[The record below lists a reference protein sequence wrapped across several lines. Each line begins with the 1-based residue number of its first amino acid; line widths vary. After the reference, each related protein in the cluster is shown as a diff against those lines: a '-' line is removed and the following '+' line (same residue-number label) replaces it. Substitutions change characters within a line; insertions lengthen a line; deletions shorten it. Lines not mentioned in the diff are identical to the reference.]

1 MSAFFTIVTVSY
13 KHAWS
18 LTKTARSVFRQR
30 DADFEYVIVD
40 GASEDGTLE
49 LTEFWKQA
57 GLVDQSTHEPDT
69 GVYDAMNKALDLA
82 TGQYVCFMNSGDVFA
97 ADDVL
102 AKAKTFLQTGNH
114 DGCMGWGQLGDNVW
128 ASWQTGEAF
137 KMASLGFCHQ
147 ALFVRT
153 DLLRAN
159 RFDAR
164 KHKTDS
170 DTLQLGRFY
179 ETGADIPIVPEVWA
193 IRGAEPGIS
202 ANLDKTRTSILD
214 TLTSEYSA
222 LDTEAAGAI
231 IEFRR
236 KCTHVRDILDLLRGS
251 DETVREHLAYTVL
264 DTLFQ
269 KQSATLSADDVRAL
283 RTACKTALD
292 QDWTDAEGRLLDAQ
306 TKRTGLIGDQRRAK
320 QVLKAETQTFAEQ
333 EDTRMARIEV
343 PTPKESYPS
352 YQIGLTSFPARISTL
367 HFVIRSLI
375 KQSAKPDSIHLFLG
389 RDEIPNANW
398 LPSQLRAFESE
409 GLKLHFLESTRH
421 QYDKFTHSQ
430 HYDPQKPYV
439 IVDDDVIYQPYSMER
454 LLSAHKKYPN
464 TVIGNRCH
472 MMSVGSDGSI
482 APYGDWT
489 REARTSEPSFNLVP
503 TGAGGVLYPPGF
515 FAEGPVIDTAEILRY
530 APYADDMWL
539 KFNALAK
546 GIPTFATELSSGSEW
561 YHRYTPTMRAG
572 TLMAENVELGL
583 NDIQIRQCAD
593 WLTEQQPDWRNLL
606 KAPELEGA

>member
-13 KHAWS
+13 KHAWA

-40 GASEDGTLE
+40 GNSEDGTRE
-49 LTEFWKQA
+49 LTDFWQQA
-57 GLVDQSTHEPDT
+57 GLVDQSIHEPDS

-82 TGQYVCFMNSGDVFA
+82 TGQYLCFMNSGDVFA

-102 AKAKTFLQTGNH
+102 TKAKAFLQAGGH

-153 DLLRAN
+153 ELLRQN

-164 KHKTDS
+164 GHKTDS

-179 ETGADIPIVPEVWA
+179 ENGADIQIVPDVWA

-202 ANLDKTRTSILD
+202 ANLEKTRTSILD
-214 TLTSEYSA
+214 TLTSEYA
-222 LDTEAAGAI
+222 DLDTERASAI

-236 KCTHVRDILDLLRGS
+236 KCTHVRDILDLLRTA
-251 DETVREHLAYTVL
+251 DDRVRSHLAYTVL

-269 KQSATLSADDVRAL
+269 KQSASLRAEDVRAL
-283 RTACKTALD
+283 RMACKAALGTN
-292 QDWTDAEGRLLDAQ
+292 WGDAENRLLEAQ
-306 TKRTGLIGDQRRAK
+306 TKRTRLISDQRRAK
-320 QVLKAETQTFAEQ
+320 RELKEETQTFATQ
-333 EDTRMARIEV
+333 EDTRMSRIEV
-343 PTPKESYPS
+343 PAPRETYPA

-367 HFVIRSLI
+367 HFVIRSLL
-375 KQSAKPDSIHLFLG
+375 KQSAKPESIHLFLG

-398 LPSQLRAFESE
+398 LPSQLRAFEQS
-409 GLKLHFLESTRH
+409 GLVLHFVDSTRH
-421 QYDKFTHSQ
+421 QYDKFTHTEQ
-430 HYDPQKPYV
+430 FDPERPYV
-439 IVDDDVIYQPYSMER
+439 IVDDDVIYQPHSMER
-454 LLSAHKKYPN
+454 LLNGHLKHPN

-472 MMSVGSDGSI
+472 MMSLSADGAI
-482 APYGDWT
+482 GPYREWR
-489 REARTSEPSFNLVP
+489 REARTQDPSFNLVP

-515 FAEGPVIDTAEILRY
+515 FSGGSVTKTSEILRY
-530 APYADDMWL
+530 APYADDVWL

-583 NDIQIRQCAD
+583 NDIQIAQCAA
-593 WLTEQQPDWRNLL
+593 WLTEQKPDWRSLL
-606 KAPELEGA
+606 QASELERA

>member
-40 GASEDGTLE
+40 GNSADGTFE

-69 GVYDAMNKALDLA
+69 GVYHAMNKAVDLA

-102 AKAKTFLQTGNH
+102 SKAKAFLQAGNH

-128 ASWQTGEAF
+128 ASWKTGEAF

-179 ETGADIPIVPEVWA
+179 ETGADIQIVPEVWA

-202 ANLDKTRTSILD
+202 ANLDKTRASILD
-214 TLTSEYSA
+214 TLTSEYSD
-222 LDTEAAGAI
+222 LDTNAASAI

-236 KCTHVRDILDLLRGS
+236 KCTHVREILDLLHGG
-251 DETVREHLAYTVL
+251 DEIVSKHLAYTVL

-269 KQSATLSADDVRAL
+269 KQSASLTTEDVRAL
-283 RTACKTALD
+283 RSACKSVLD
-292 QDWTDAEGRLLDAQ
+292 TEWDETENRLLDAQ
-306 TKRTGLIGDQRRAK
+306 TKRTGLIAQQRGSK
-320 QVLKAETQTFAEQ
+320 TDLKAETQTFSEQ

-343 PTPKESYPS
+343 PAPREPYPA

-367 HFVIRSLI
+367 HFVIRSLV

-398 LPSQLRAFESE
+398 LPSQLRAFESS

-421 QYDKFTHSQ
+421 QYDKFTHTE
-430 HYDPQKPYV
+430 HFDLQKPYV

-454 LLSAHKKYPN
+454 LLSAHTKYPDA
-464 TVIGNRCH
+464 VIGNRCH
-472 MMSVGSDGSI
+472 MMQVGNDGSI
-482 APYGDWT
+482 APYAEWT

-515 FAEGPVIDTAEILRY
+515 FANGSVTDTAEILRY

-583 NDIQIRQCAD
+583 NDIQIKQCAT
-593 WLTEQQPDWRNLL
+593 WLNEQQPNWRELL
-606 KAPELEGA
+606 KTPELEGA

>member
-1 MSAFFTIVTVSY
+1 MSVFFTIVTVSY

-18 LTKTARSVFRQR
+18 LTKTARSVFRQK

-40 GASEDGTLE
+40 GDSADGTLE
-49 LTEFWKQA
+49 LTDFWKQA
-57 GLVDQSTHEPDT
+57 GLVDGSIHEPDA
-69 GVYDAMNKALDLA
+69 GVYDAMNKAIDLA
-82 TGQYVCFMNSGDVFA
+82 TGKYICFMNSGDVFA
-97 ADDVL
+97 GDDVL
-102 AKAKTFLQTGNH
+102 AKAQAFLQAGKH

-179 ETGADIPIVPEVWA
+179 ENGADIPIVSDVWA

-214 TLTSEYSA
+214 TLTSEYTR
-222 LDTEAAGAI
+222 LDPHEASAI

-236 KCTHVRDILDLLRGS
+236 KCTHKPEILNLLRG
-251 DETVREHLAYTVL
+251 DDARLRKHLAYTVL

-269 KQSATLSADDVRAL
+269 KQSATLSAEDVRAL
-283 RTACKTALD
+283 RTACRTALD
-292 QDWTDAEGRLLDAQ
+292 EDWDEAEARLLDAQ
-306 TKRTGLIGDQRRAK
+306 TTRTGLIAQQRQSK
-320 QVLKAETQTFAEQ
+320 KDLKAETQTFAGQ
-333 EDTRMARIEV
+333 EDTRMGRIDI
-343 PTPKESYPS
+343 PAPRDPYPA

-375 KQSAKPDSIHLFLG
+375 KQSAKPESIHLFLG

-398 LPSQLRAFESE
+398 LPSQLRAFEAD
-409 GLKLHFLESTRH
+409 GLKLHFVESTRH
-421 QYDKFTHSQ
+421 QYDKFTHTELF
-430 HYDPQKPYV
+430 DPQMPYV

-454 LLSAHKKYPN
+454 LLSGHLKHPN

-472 MMSVGSDGSI
+472 MMRLGADGAI
-482 APYGDWT
+482 APYADWT
-489 REARTSEPSFNLVP
+489 REARSPRPSFNLVP
-503 TGAGGVLYPPGF
+503 TGAGGVLYPPNF
-515 FAEGPVIDTAEILRY
+515 FAEGAVTNTAEILRY

-583 NDIQIRQCAD
+583 NDIQIAQCVA
-593 WLTEQQPDWRNLL
+593 WLTEQEPNWRSML
-606 KAPELEGA
+606 KDPELERA